1 MSEDR
6 AVYFMKLNDLYLY
19 DEEIDEK
26 ILNQKWIDLFISVV
40 SYVSIGCFSRIHK
53 NSKLILYIV
62 KDTGDI
68 EDHPNKL
75 PMEFVSYYDIPPE
88 NIFLINHMFDNIE
101 VNKKTLPKEIYHNVA
116 LGTKIN
122 MVKMN
127 YMIDLLIDAYTYL
140 DTNGLL
146 DQDFYTHITCSIF
159 FNNIRENG
167 LLVNPP
173 VRIIDYDSDDD
184 DEEEEF
190 GRRKGKKSKKKERYD
205 LTQEIHSLSDFTDSQ
220 KFIIPIVH
228 GNELVF
234 DEEDEEEDYQ
244 GNEGNQGYDE
254 EEELFP
260 ASDFQPGGPHYE
272 EEEFY
277 QGNPGYD
284 EEDRGNLMDQ
294 EEYFFND
301 NKHPQYYERK
311 YPNKDVLDGDD
322 DEFNEF
328 IDQSAR
334 MDDDDDG
341 EEFFTSFVSR
351 RRGGRKT
358 YKRKTYKR
366 KTYKRKNK

>member
-1 MSEDR
+1 
-6 AVYFMKLNDLYLY
+6 
-19 DEEIDEK
+19 
-26 ILNQKWIDLFISVV
+26 
-40 SYVSIGCFSRIHK
+40 
-53 NSKLILYIV
+53 
-62 KDTGDI
+62 
-68 EDHPNKL
+68 
-75 PMEFVSYYDIPPE
+75 
-88 NIFLINHMFDNIE
+88 MFDNIE

-190 GRRKGKKSKKKERYD
+190 GRRKGKKGKKKERYD

-234 DEEDEEEDYQ
+234 DEEDEEE
-244 GNEGNQGYDE
+244 EEENQGYDE

-277 QGNPGYD
+277 QGNPDYD
-284 EEDRGNLMDQ
+284 EEDHGNLMDQ